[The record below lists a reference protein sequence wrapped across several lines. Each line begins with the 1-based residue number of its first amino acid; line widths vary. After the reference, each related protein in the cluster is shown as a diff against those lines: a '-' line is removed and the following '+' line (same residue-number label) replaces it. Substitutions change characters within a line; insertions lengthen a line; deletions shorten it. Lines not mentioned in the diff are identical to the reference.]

1 MEMKESLT
9 AVLTNLLDLSLEQ
22 ERIVSDY
29 LCTNSMT
36 GLLNN
41 YKTLNLD
48 EEVNQKLEA
57 LKILT
62 DILDEVRNG

>member
-9 AVLTNLLDLSLEQ
+9 EVLTRLLELTPEQ
-22 ERIVSDY
+22 ETIISGY

-41 YKTLNLD
+41 YETLGFD

-57 LKILT
+57 LKILADT
-62 DILDEVRNG
+62 FDEVKNE